1 MTKTYGSDAVVGTSS
16 TINKSEVNF
25 NPMSKEESLIT
36 RSGIVEIFRKGL
48 VRADMIFHIVAGIF
62 LLAAAAVIF
71 YYAMLNILTP
81 TKDSMIRL
89 VNDVLLVLIIL
100 ELLWTVLRFLKKQKF
115 ILGPFLAIGII
126 ASVRRILLI
135 EAQTSGMNQV
145 PIGKLYEMGLS
156 ALVIITL
163 MVAYYLSVKAQ
174 NMEQQ
179 D

>member
-1 MTKTYGSDAVVGTSS
+1 
-16 TINKSEVNF
+16 
-25 NPMSKEESLIT
+25 MSKEESLIT